1 MLSKLKQD
9 LQKLKNPKKAKILQ
23 GFFKTGKGEYS
34 EGDIFLGIV
43 VPLQRKVSR
52 KYQTL
57 KLTDLKRLAYLEDER
72 TKQLSLADVSDIFP
86 PLNTVK
92 QEIDRYSE
100 TMQNN
105 KGHFQNGIN
114 WAFNYVAKKVNK

>member
-1 MLSKLKQD
+1 M
-9 LQKLKNPKKAKILQ
+9 
-23 GFFKTGKGEYS
+23 
-34 EGDIFLGIV
+34 
-43 VPLQRKVSR
+43 
-52 KYQTL
+52 KYQYKKGKFIKNGHTML
-57 KLTDLKRLAYLEDER
+57 EEDVLTDLKRLAYLEEER
-72 TKQLSLADVSDIFP
+72 TKQLSIADVSDIFP